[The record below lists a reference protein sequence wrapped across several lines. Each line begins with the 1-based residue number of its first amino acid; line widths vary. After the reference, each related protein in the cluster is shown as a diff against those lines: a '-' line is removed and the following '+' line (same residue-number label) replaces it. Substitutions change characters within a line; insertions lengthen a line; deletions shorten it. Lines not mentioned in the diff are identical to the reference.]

1 MIGKFYWEF
10 YVNTFY
16 NKFWLTIV
24 FIKHAINYDLTD

>member
-24 FIKHAINYDLTD
+24 FIKQMLETMI